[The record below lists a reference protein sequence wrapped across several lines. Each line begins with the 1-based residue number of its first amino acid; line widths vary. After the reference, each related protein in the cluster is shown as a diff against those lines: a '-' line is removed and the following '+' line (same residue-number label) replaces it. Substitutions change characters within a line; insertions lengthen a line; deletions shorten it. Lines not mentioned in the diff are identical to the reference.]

1 MMVGG
6 QARNQAEEKN
16 PCLVTDGTSTRRD
29 DD

>member
-6 QARNQAEEKN
+6 QARNQAGESH
-16 PCLVTDGTSTRRD
+16 PGAVTHVTLTPAD